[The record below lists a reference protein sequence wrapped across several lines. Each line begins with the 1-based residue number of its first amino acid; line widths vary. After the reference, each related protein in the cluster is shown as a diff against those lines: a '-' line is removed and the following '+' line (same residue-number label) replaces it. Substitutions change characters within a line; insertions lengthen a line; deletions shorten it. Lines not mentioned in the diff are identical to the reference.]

1 MIARPTTISM
11 KKIFTKS
18 MKVHL
23 KLKTLKKLN
32 NWKLKLLKIPQMY
45 GIVKR
50 LMIVTKSIEIQMWNV
65 SIKQLLFKKE
75 IMEPH
80 LEYANIQGVGET
92 MIIAIAESF
101 VSRIIVFQLV
111 R

>member
-1 MIARPTTISM
+1 
-11 KKIFTKS
+11 
-18 MKVHL
+18 
-23 KLKTLKKLN
+23 
-32 NWKLKLLKIPQMY
+32 MY

-80 LEYANIQGVGET
+80 LEYANTQGVGET
-92 MIIAIAESF
+92 MIIAIKESF